1 VTAQSGDYTATQVG
15 LGNVTNDAQ
24 LKRAAG
30 DFSTFTGKST
40 PILADKLLI
49 EDSAA
54 AGVKKVV
61 TAAELLKLVAVNVSG
76 SGNPYIDA
84 PFTADAWNEE
94 FSGGDPDLANRG
106 WTVYN
111 FDDNT
116 TMARVGDI
124 TGTPS
129 STLTAGQY
137 RSTIH
142 GSTLLLQV
150 PGVSKRITVLKPC
163 TGSYMFMVRMGV
175 PMGNSS
181 WGGAFITTA
190 STPPYLTTA
199 HNSGTGPGWQLVYID
214 GTPSMRYL
222 GRTIN
227 AATFVDINVTTNV
240 NFTFTLDT
248 FILNHDEVT
257 PAQYGTFVNASSMQS
272 RGSSISG
279 TNGAVIMA
287 TPMAMAGFAINAAF
301 SGITASGTNIFCI
314 DYVRRMPV
322 NSWVGF

>member
-1 VTAQSGDYTATQVG
+1 
-15 LGNVTNDAQ
+15 
-24 LKRAAG
+24 
-30 DFSTFTGKST
+30 
-40 PILADKLLI
+40 
-49 EDSAA
+49 
-54 AGVKKVV
+54 
-61 TAAELLKLVAVNVSG
+61 
-76 SGNPYIDA
+76 
-84 PFTADAWNEE
+84 
-94 FSGGDPDLANRG
+94 
-106 WTVYN
+106 
-111 FDDNT
+111 
-116 TMARVGDI
+116 
-124 TGTPS
+124 
-129 STLTAGQY
+129 
-137 RSTIH
+137 
-142 GSTLLLQV
+142 
-150 PGVSKRITVLKPC
+150 
-163 TGSYMFMVRMGV
+163 
-175 PMGNSS
+175 MGNSS